1 MMKEEK
7 KRLRKEILQ
16 RMNALSEEQ
25 YTTLSAKIVD
35 SLYKQREW
43 IEAKT
48 IGITLSMEREVNTY
62 AIIEKA
68 WEEGKAIVVPKC
80 NRETRTMTFRQI
92 TNFEQLETV
101 YMNLR
106 EPDPSITEEVS
117 AEEIDLLLV
126 PGVAFTR
133 KGDRVGYGGG
143 YYDRYLVNYKEKTL
157 SLVFDFQI
165 VSHIPVE
172 PFDKTVQKI
181 ITEKE
186 TISMLELI

>member
-1 MMKEEK
+1 MKEEK

-25 YTTLSAKIVD
+25 YTTLSEKIAD
-35 SLYKQREW
+35 SLYKQQEW
-43 IEAKT
+43 IAAQT

-133 KGDRVGYGGG
+133 KGERVGYGGG
-143 YYDRYLVNYKEKTL
+143 YYDRYLVNYKGKTL

-186 TISMLELI
+186 TISILELT

>member
-25 YTTLSAKIVD
+25 YTTLSEKIAD
-35 SLYKQREW
+35 SLYKQQEW
-43 IEAKT
+43 ITAQT

-62 AIIEKA
+62 VIIEKA

-80 NRETRTMTFRQI
+80 NRETRTMTFRRI

-101 YMNLR
+101 YMDLR

-133 KGDRVGYGGG
+133 KGERVGYGGG

>member
-1 MMKEEK
+1 MKEEK

-16 RMNALSEEQ
+16 RMNTLSEEQ
-25 YTTLSAKIVD
+25 YTTLSAKIAD

-43 IEAKT
+43 IEART

-80 NRETRTMTFRQI
+80 NRETKTMTFHQI

-117 AEEIDLLLV
+117 AEEINLLLV

-133 KGDRVGYGGG
+133 KGERVGYGGG

>member
-1 MMKEEK
+1 MKEEK

>member
-1 MMKEEK
+1 MKEEK

-16 RMNALSEEQ
+16 RMNSLSEEQ

-117 AEEIDLLLV
+117 VEEIGLLLV

-133 KGDRVGYGGG
+133 KGERVGYGGG

-186 TISMLELI
+186 TISILELT

>member
-1 MMKEEK
+1 MKEEK
-7 KRLRKEILQ
+7 KKLRAEILQ
-16 RMNALSEEQ
+16 RMNTLSEEQ
-25 YTTLSAKIVD
+25 YTTLSEKIAD

-48 IGITLSMEREVNTY
+48 IGITLSMEREVDTY

-68 WEEGKAIVVPKC
+68 WEEGKSIVVPKC
-80 NRETRTMTFRQI
+80 NRETRTMAFRQI
-92 TNFEQLETV
+92 TSFEQLETV

-106 EPDPSITEEVS
+106 EPALSMTEEIV
-117 AEEIDLLLV
+117 AEEIDLLVV

-133 KGDRVGYGGG
+133 KGERIGYGGG
-143 YYDRYLVNYKEKTL
+143 YYDRYLVNYKGKAL
-157 SLVFDFQI
+157 SLIFDFQI

-172 PFDKTVQKI
+172 PFDKNVQRI

-186 TISMLELI
+186 TFATL

>member
-16 RMNALSEEQ
+16 RMNSLSEEQ

-117 AEEIDLLLV
+117 VEEIGLLLV

-133 KGDRVGYGGG
+133 KGERVGYGGG

-186 TISMLELI
+186 TISILELT

>member
-1 MMKEEK
+1 MKEEK
-7 KRLRKEILQ
+7 KRLRTEILQ
-16 RMNALSEEQ
+16 RMYALSEEQ
-25 YTTLSAKIVD
+25 YTTLSEKIAD

-80 NRETRTMTFRQI
+80 NRETRTMTFHQI
-92 TNFEQLETV
+92 TGFEQLETV

-106 EPDPSITEEVS
+106 EPDPSMTEEVL

-126 PGVAFTR
+126 PGVAFTQ
-133 KGDRVGYGGG
+133 KGERVGYGGG
-143 YYDRYLVNYKEKTL
+143 YYDRYLVNYKRKTL

-186 TISMLELI
+186 TFSIL

>member
-25 YTTLSAKIVD
+25 YTTLSEKIAD

-43 IEAKT
+43 IAAQT

-133 KGDRVGYGGG
+133 KGERVGYGGG
-143 YYDRYLVNYKEKTL
+143 YYDRYLVNYKGKTL

-172 PFDKTVQKI
+172 PFDKAVEKI

-186 TISMLELI
+186 AISILELI

>member
-133 KGDRVGYGGG
+133 KGERVGYGGG
-143 YYDRYLVNYKEKTL
+143 YYDRYLVNYKEKAL

-186 TISMLELI
+186 TISILELT

>member
-1 MMKEEK
+1 MKEEK

-25 YTTLSAKIVD
+25 YTTLSEKIVD
-35 SLYKQREW
+35 SLYKQQEW
-43 IEAKT
+43 IAAQT

-106 EPDPSITEEVS
+106 EPDPSITDEVS

-133 KGDRVGYGGG
+133 KGERVGYGGG
-143 YYDRYLVNYKEKTL
+143 YYDRYLVNYKGKTL

-172 PFDKTVQKI
+172 PFDKAVQKI

>member
-1 MMKEEK
+1 MKEEK

-133 KGDRVGYGGG
+133 KGERVGYGGG

-186 TISMLELI
+186 TISILELT

>member
-1 MMKEEK
+1 MKEEK
-7 KRLRKEILQ
+7 KRLRTEILE

-25 YTTLSAKIVD
+25 YTTLSEKIAD
-35 SLYKQREW
+35 SLYKQQEW

-62 AIIEKA
+62 TIIKKA
-68 WEEGKAIVVPKC
+68 WEEGKVIVVPKC

-92 TNFEQLETV
+92 TSFKQLETV

-106 EPDPSITEEVS
+106 EPAPSMTEEVLT
-117 AEEIDLLLV
+117 EEIDLLVV

-133 KGDRVGYGGG
+133 KGERVGYGGG
-143 YYDRYLVNYKEKTL
+143 YYDRYLVNYKGKAL
-157 SLVFDFQI
+157 SLVFDFQM
-165 VSHIPVE
+165 VAHIPVE
-172 PFDKTVQKI
+172 PFDKTVHKI

-186 TISMLELI
+186 TFSIL